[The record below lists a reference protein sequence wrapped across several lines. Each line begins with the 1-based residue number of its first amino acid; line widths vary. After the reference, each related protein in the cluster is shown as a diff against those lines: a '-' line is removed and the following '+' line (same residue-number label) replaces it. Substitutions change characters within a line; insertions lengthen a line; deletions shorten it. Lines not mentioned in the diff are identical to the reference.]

1 MTTEAVI
8 RIFFAFTIS
17 SLFAYIAYNNQER
30 DKRFSSKE
38 DGGIRYH
45 PHIGSAILP
54 VYLTALF
61 LFSMIKLGPDATLN
75 YLSAMCFDV
84 FLHISIYYLV
94 LILCLSKLCRYVSAR
109 ACAQLWMIPN
119 FLYITYHSFM
129 AIPKPALIL
138 YFPPAVIKVVLYLW
152 IIGFIVI
159 MTWKLIAH
167 IHFRHSI
174 LRHAYAVSDP
184 DILTIWHREQE
195 AAGYKKNPSCLVISP
210 HVHTPL
216 SIGFFPRSIRVVL
229 PKRSYTPEELMLIF
243 RHEIVH
249 IGRDDCS
256 AKFFLTFC
264 TAMCWFNPLMWIAYR
279 RCCDD
284 LELSCDE
291 TVLVNANA
299 PMRRQYADLLLRTAG
314 DDRGFTSCLSNS
326 AKALQY
332 RLKNVINPRKKL
344 PGCVLIGL
352 TFFLL
357 IMSFGYISLSY
368 EEGSGQVY
376 IFENTNLSEYSVQDI
391 YIHGT
396 DGFQYYDCCDEDALK
411 EYLAGIRFCK
421 ITGNYTFPD
430 NVQNVNI
437 RFYGPEGVFH
447 VSLTDEALKIT
458 PIHEEKIYSKKYHC
472 VEAIDWDYLSSLLL
486 TSE

>member
-8 RIFFAFTIS
+8 RIFFALIMSIFFT
-17 SLFAYIAYNNQER
+17 YIAFDNQER

-38 DGGIRYH
+38 DGGIRYR

-54 VYLTALF
+54 VYLIALF
-61 LFSMIKLGPDATLN
+61 VYSVIKLGPETTRN
-75 YLSAMCFDV
+75 YLPALCFDV

-94 LILCLSKLCRYVSAR
+94 LILCLSKLRRYVSAR
-109 ACAQLWMIPN
+109 ACAQLWIIPN
-119 FLYITYHSFM
+119 FLYITHQSFM

-138 YFPPAVIKVVLYLW
+138 RIPPAVINVVLYLW
-152 IIGFIVI
+152 ITGFIAI
-159 MTWKLIAH
+159 MVWKLLAH

-174 LRHAYAVSDP
+174 LRNAYAVSDP
-184 DILTIWHREQE
+184 DVLTIWHREQD

-210 HVHTPL
+210 DVRTPL
-216 SIGFFPRSIRVVL
+216 SIGFFHWSVRVVL
-229 PKRSYTPEELMLIF
+229 PERSYTPEELTLIL

-264 TAMCWFNPLMWIAYR
+264 TAMCWFNPLMWIANR
-279 RCCDD
+279 RCSDD

-291 TVLVNANA
+291 TVLLDAKA
-299 PMRRQYADLLLRTAG
+299 HTRRQYADLLLRTVG

-357 IMSFGYISLSY
+357 VMSFGHISLSFH
-368 EEGSGQVY
+368 EGIGQEY
-376 IFENTNLSEYSVQDI
+376 IFQNTDLSEYSVQAL
-391 YIHGT
+391 YIHDA
-396 DGFQYYDCCDEDALK
+396 DGFQYYDCTDEESLK
-411 EYLAGIRFCK
+411 EYLAGVRFCK
-421 ITGNYTFPD
+421 LTGNYTFPD
-430 NVQNVNI
+430 DIQNINI

-447 VSLTDEALKIT
+447 VSLTDNALKIT
-458 PIHEEKIYSKKYHC
+458 PLHEEKIYSKKYYC
-472 VEAIDWDYLSSLLL
+472 TEAIDWDSLYSL
-486 TSE
+486 TCP